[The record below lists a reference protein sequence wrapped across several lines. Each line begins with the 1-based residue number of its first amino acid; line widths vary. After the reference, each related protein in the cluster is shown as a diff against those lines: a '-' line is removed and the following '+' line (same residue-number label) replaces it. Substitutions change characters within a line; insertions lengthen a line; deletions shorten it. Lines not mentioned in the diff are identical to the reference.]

1 MRPSVKSLWVI
12 FFFAWMIMPSLDT
25 TVMGGSRG
33 ISTFTVTESE
43 KSFPNS
49 SPPPRRE
56 AKLGSVG
63 AVERSALGIETHV
76 QILASS
82 SPTPE
87 RSEETL
93 GTGQIVVQGN
103 TVLHEEI
110 AIITREYKG
119 KDLSSDEVQEEI
131 RKKINQIYLQEGYL
145 TSRAVKPEF
154 HDGVLTIRIIEGELS
169 KIIIENESDLWLR
182 PSFIQDRIGLGSL
195 APLNTNEL
203 EGQLRLLASDP
214 LLENLEA
221 SLRPTGEAGKTNV
234 HLRVKEARS
243 FTLKLISD
251 NYSPPSIGSYRFG
264 AALGLRNLT
273 GFGEQWD
280 GSYFHTTTSGGKVLD
295 GALKVPLNA
304 LNGTLEL
311 RGARYR
317 TKFTQSEIEDL
328 NIKGKNHLFTVR
340 YRQPFIRTFT
350 NEAALSLGFMYQKGK
365 TFIFQNIG
373 TAFGIGPDEN
383 GVSRTSVI
391 QFGQEYIRRLA
402 RRVWV
407 IQSQLNFGT
416 GLFNAT
422 SNSEPIPDGKFF
434 SWLGQIQLAQRI
446 GNDHLWVTQG
456 GLQLTPDGL
465 LAQQQFVIGGVYS
478 VRGYRQ
484 NARIG
489 DGGFRF
495 STEDRIAI
503 FRDGVGIP
511 WLQVIPFV
519 DMGQTWN
526 VSDNPN
532 PQGNQRFLIGAGLG
546 LLLEPPIDPLRD
558 FTIRVDYGFPFIDL
572 DDKGNDP
579 QNNGFYFSVSYQ
591 PEKVIDYI
599 SELLIDDG
607 PAEEPGEAGR

>member
-1 MRPSVKSLWVI
+1 MVNATPRGSKTISGAETEQPSTQFLPTQS
-12 FFFAWMIMPSLDT
+12 P
-25 TVMGGSRG
+25 
-33 ISTFTVTESE
+33 
-43 KSFPNS
+43 KSF
-49 SPPPRRE
+49 R
-56 AKLGSVG
+56 LGQF
-63 AVERSALGIETHV
+63 E
-76 QILASS
+76 
-82 SPTPE
+82 
-87 RSEETL
+87 
-93 GTGQIVVQGN
+93 VQGS
-103 TVLHEEI
+103 TVLKKDITEI
-110 AIITREYKG
+110 LRENFEG
-119 KDLSSDEVQEEI
+119 KDPSSKKVQTEI
-131 RKKINQIYLQEGYL
+131 KQALNKMYIQNGYL
-145 TSRAVKPEF
+145 TSRVSKLDF
-154 HDGVLTIRIIEGELS
+154 QNGVLTIQIVEGEG

-195 APLNTNEL
+195 TPLNTNEL

-221 SLRPTGEAGKTNV
+221 SLRPTGEKGKTDV

-243 FTLKLISD
+243 LSLKGVTD

-264 AALGLRNLT
+264 VGLGLRNLT

-280 GSYFHTTTSGGKVLD
+280 GSYYRTTTSGGKVLD
-295 GALKVPLNA
+295 GALTVPVNA

-317 TKFTQSEIEDL
+317 TKFTQSDIEDL
-328 NIKGKNHLFTVR
+328 DIEGKNKLFSIR
-340 YRQPFIRTFT
+340 WRQPVIRTFT
-350 NEAALSLGFMYQKGK
+350 NEAALSLGFMYQKGR

-373 TAFGIGPDEN
+373 TPFGIGPDEN

-402 RRVWV
+402 RSVWV

-422 SNSEPIPDGKFF
+422 NNSEPIPDGKFF

-446 GNDHLWVTQG
+446 ANDHLWVTQG

-489 DGGFRF
+489 DQGFRF

-503 FRDGVGIP
+503 FRDGVGKP
-511 WLQVIPFV
+511 WLQIIPFV
-519 DMGQTWN
+519 DMGKTWN

-532 PQGNQRFLIGAGLG
+532 PQGNQRFLIGVGLG
-546 LLLEPPIDPLRD
+546 LQLEPTIDPLRD
-558 FTIRVDYGFPFIDL
+558 FTIRVDYAPPIIDL
-572 DDKGNDP
+572 DDKGTGP

-591 PEKVIDYI
+591 PDTGPYLDMSQNVMDYI

>member
-1 MRPSVKSLWVI
+1 MRSQLRRFYFILLVI
-12 FFFAWMIMPSLDT
+12 CV
-25 TVMGGSRG
+25 VMHAGFNATMVNATPRG
-33 ISTFTVTESE
+33 IKTISDPETEQSSTQFPTQSST
-43 KSFPNS
+43 SF
-49 SPPPRRE
+49 R
-56 AKLGSVG
+56 LGQF
-63 AVERSALGIETHV
+63 E
-76 QILASS
+76 
-82 SPTPE
+82 
-87 RSEETL
+87 
-93 GTGQIVVQGN
+93 VQGS
-103 TVLHEEI
+103 TVLKEDISKILREEF
-110 AIITREYKG
+110 EG
-119 KDLSSDEVQEEI
+119 KDPSSTKVQTEI
-131 RKKINQIYLQEGYL
+131 KQALNKMYIQNGYL
-145 TSRAVKPEF
+145 TSRVSKLDF
-154 HDGVLTIRIIEGELS
+154 QNGVLTIQIVEGEG

-195 APLNTNEL
+195 TPLNTNEL
-203 EGQLRLLASDP
+203 EGHLRLLASDP

-221 SLRPTGEAGKTNV
+221 SLRPTGKKGKTDV

-243 FTLKLISD
+243 LSLKGVSD
-251 NYSPPSIGSYRFG
+251 NYSPPSIGSYRAG
-264 AALGLRNLT
+264 VILGLRNLT
-273 GFGEQWD
+273 GFGEQWA

-295 GALKVPLNA
+295 GALTVPVNA

-317 TKFTQSEIEDL
+317 TKFTQSDIEDL
-328 NIKGKNHLFTVR
+328 DISGKNKLFSIR
-340 YRQPFIRTFT
+340 WRQPVIRTFT
-350 NEAALSLGFMYQKGK
+350 NEAALSLGFMYQKGR

-373 TAFGIGPDEN
+373 TPFGIGPDEN

-402 RRVWV
+402 RSVWV
-407 IQSQLNFGT
+407 FQSQLNFGT

-422 SNSEPIPDGKFF
+422 NNSEPIPDGKFF
-434 SWLGQIQLAQRI
+434 SWLGQIQVAQRI
-446 GNDHLWVTQG
+446 ANDHLWVTQG

-489 DGGFRF
+489 DRGFRF

-503 FRDGVGIP
+503 FRDGVGKP

-519 DMGQTWN
+519 DMGKTWN

-532 PQGNQRFLIGAGLG
+532 PQGNQRFLIGVGLG
-546 LLLEPPIDPLRD
+546 LQLEPTIDPLRD
-558 FTIRVDYGFPFIDL
+558 FTIRVDYAPPIRDL
-572 DDKGNDP
+572 DDKGTGP

-591 PEKVIDYI
+591 PDTGPYLDMSQNVMDYI

-607 PAEEPGEAGR
+607 SAEEPGEAGR

>member
-1 MRPSVKSLWVI
+1 MRLQLTNSYFILLVLWLVVQAGFNATMVNATPPSIK
-12 FFFAWMIMPSLDT
+12 
-25 TVMGGSRG
+25 TVSG
-33 ISTFTVTESE
+33 TETEQSSAQFPRQSP
-43 KSFPNS
+43 KSF
-49 SPPPRRE
+49 R
-56 AKLGSVG
+56 LGQF
-63 AVERSALGIETHV
+63 E
-76 QILASS
+76 
-82 SPTPE
+82 
-87 RSEETL
+87 
-93 GTGQIVVQGN
+93 VQGS
-103 TVLHEEI
+103 TVLKED
-110 AIITREYKG
+110 ITKILKEKFEG
-119 KDLSSDEVQEEI
+119 KDPSSTEVQAEI
-131 RKKINQIYLQEGYL
+131 KQVINKMYIQNGYL
-145 TSRAVKPEF
+145 TSRVSKLDF
-154 HDGVLTIRIIEGELS
+154 QNGVLTIQIVEGEV
-169 KIIIENESDLWLR
+169 KEIIIENESDLWLR
-182 PSFIQDRIGLGSL
+182 PSFIRDRIGLGAL
-195 APLNTNEL
+195 APLNTNVL
-203 EGQLRLLASDP
+203 EGQLKLLSSDP

-221 SLRPTGEAGKTNV
+221 SLRPTGEVGKTDV

-243 FTLKLISD
+243 LSLKLVSD
-251 NYSPPSIGSYRFG
+251 NYSPPSIGSYRAG
-264 AALGLRNLT
+264 VSLGLRNLT

-317 TKFTQSEIEDL
+317 TKFTQSDIEDL
-328 NIKGKNHLFTVR
+328 DIKGKNHLFAVR

-373 TAFGIGPDEN
+373 TPFGIGPDEN

-402 RRVWV
+402 RSVWV

-489 DGGFRF
+489 DQGFRF

-503 FRDGVGIP
+503 FRDGEGKP

-519 DMGQTWN
+519 DMGKTWN

-546 LLLEPPIDPLRD
+546 LLLEPTIDPLRD
-558 FTIRVDYGFPFIDL
+558 FTIRIDYAPPIIDL
-572 DDKGNDP
+572 DDKGTGP

-591 PEKVIDYI
+591 PDTGPYLEMSQNVIDYI
-599 SELLIDDG
+599 SELLIDDRLV
-607 PAEEPGEAGR
+607 EEPGEAGR